1 MYIHGLEF
9 ECVGFLSFR
18 DEIRFAIGRRMA
30 SHSPGSAFL
39 RNRDVIADF
48 EFETTSNWINML
60 HYVQQEHHWHLENN
74 PSNKSNLIST
84 TNLSQ
89 SLQTLSDSCCT
100 YAVSE
105 ELFLLYFDLFSLKGR
120 RDNRQIRRV
129 GRGFV
134 TKSVLRMMQS
144 ILIKLKK
151 SEEIWCNDSSNK
163 TFRSICTVYL
173 CNFNK
178 RLIGQFPFWRITVA
192 LLF

>member
-1 MYIHGLEF
+1 
-9 ECVGFLSFR
+9 
-18 DEIRFAIGRRMA
+18 MA

-48 EFETTSNWINML
+48 ECEATSNWINML

-74 PSNKSNLIST
+74 LSNEWNLIST
-84 TNLSQ
+84 TNLSL

-100 YAVSE
+100 YAFSE
-105 ELFLLYFDLFSLKGR
+105 ELFFPYFDLFNLKGR

-134 TKSVLRMMQS
+134 TKSVPPMMQS

-151 SEEIWCNDSSNK
+151 SDAM
-163 TFRSICTVYL
+163 TVL
-173 CNFNK
+173 
-178 RLIGQFPFWRITVA
+178 T
-192 LLF
+192 